1 MQEGACSLASTC
13 APASPAKFASSLHSP
28 IVINFNVIKVTVRVV
43 LQVEGFKEQLD
54 QVPWT
59 DSDVPGAV
67 STVGVDGGVA
77 RTCDGARGAAQSIPA
92 A

>member
-1 MQEGACSLASTC
+1 MQKWACSQGSTC
-13 APASPAKFASSLHSP
+13 APVSPAKFASSLHSS
-28 IVINFNVIKVTVRVV
+28 IVINFNVIKITVSVV
-43 LQVEGFKEQLD
+43 LQVEGFKHQLD

-67 STVGVDGGVA
+67 GTVGVDGGVA
-77 RTCDGARGAAQSIPA
+77 RTCDGARGAGQSITA